1 MSCSNRY
8 GEAISSKASRYKSN
22 RERVWRL
29 RRAALLGVLCVGF
42 ALGQTIPELHP
53 ADVIQ
58 LVRTS
63 CDWYRQVQLD
73 QQIADEPLDL
83 TYLPDQQRMADDIV
97 RWAFDFARQVAPLV
111 EKETPSKQAVN
122 AGLPLDP
129 HALAQVAAGLDQRAS
144 ETQAEL
150 DSLEH
155 ERRAS
160 PAKKAQLDPQIE
172 LVESELALVR
182 ARQDTIN
189 SVISFLT
196 STTISGLATTDL
208 HSEIEDLA
216 RTLPP
221 FLSQSL
227 KDEKGESA
235 NETLAA
241 KPALAS
247 RPAPAGLLGLLGEWW
262 RLSHKA
268 GRITEE
274 ISATQALAANTNQLA
289 MPLANRLRKMM
300 QTEQQPVGQELQGDP
315 AALTAKKEELDAL
328 VLQFKQTSAALLPIR
343 KQGLLLDLYQRSL
356 INWRSSVLRQDR
368 DVIESLLVRLAVL
381 AVTLGVVLGIG
392 EVVRRAILRYVTD
405 VRRRYQFLLL
415 RKIGLWIGIGAVL
428 VFALSTELRSVVTF
442 AGLITAGVAVA
453 LQNVILAIVGYFFLI
468 GKYGIRVGDRVS
480 IGGVGGEVVEI
491 GLVRF
496 YLMELET
503 RGSESLPTGR
513 ITAFSNSIVFQASGG
528 LFKRIPGTSFVWHE
542 IKFTFAPESDYR
554 VIGKRLNEVVEA
566 VFREYQDTLERQQ
579 QQMQRSLSP
588 MTPFEL
594 RPTVR
599 LRFSAAGTEAVIEY
613 PVVLRQAVDIDEKLM
628 RELMAAIDH
637 EPRLKLIGTEAAT
650 VKLAA

>member
-111 EKETPSKQAVN
+111 EKEAPSKQAVN

-189 SVISFLT
+189 SVISLLT

-241 KPALAS
+241 KPALAN

-343 KQGLLLDLYQRSL
+343 K
-356 INWRSSVLRQDR
+356 
-368 DVIESLLVRLAVL
+368 
-381 AVTLGVVLGIG
+381 
-392 EVVRRAILRYVTD
+392 
-405 VRRRYQFLLL
+405 
-415 RKIGLWIGIGAVL
+415 
-428 VFALSTELRSVVTF
+428 
-442 AGLITAGVAVA
+442 
-453 LQNVILAIVGYFFLI
+453 
-468 GKYGIRVGDRVS
+468 
-480 IGGVGGEVVEI
+480 
-491 GLVRF
+491 
-496 YLMELET
+496 
-503 RGSESLPTGR
+503 
-513 ITAFSNSIVFQASGG
+513 
-528 LFKRIPGTSFVWHE
+528 
-542 IKFTFAPESDYR
+542 
-554 VIGKRLNEVVEA
+554 
-566 VFREYQDTLERQQ
+566 
-579 QQMQRSLSP
+579 
-588 MTPFEL
+588 
-594 RPTVR
+594 
-599 LRFSAAGTEAVIEY
+599 
-613 PVVLRQAVDIDEKLM
+613 
-628 RELMAAIDH
+628 
-637 EPRLKLIGTEAAT
+637 
-650 VKLAA
+650 

>member
-8 GEAISSKASRYKSN
+8 GEAISSKALPCESK

-29 RRAALLGVLCVGF
+29 RWAALLGVLSVGF
-42 ALGQTIPELHP
+42 ALGQTIPELNP

-58 LVRTS
+58 LVRKS

-97 RWAFDFARQVAPLV
+97 RWAFEFARQVAPLV
-111 EKETPSKQAVN
+111 EKESPSNQAIN
-122 AGLPLDP
+122 AGVALDP
-129 HALAQVAAGLDQRAS
+129 HALAQVAAKLDQQARD
-144 ETQAEL
+144 TQAQ
-150 DSLEH
+150 LEGLER
-155 ERRAS
+155 ERRVS
-160 PAKKAQLDPQIE
+160 PAKKEQIDPQIE
-172 LVESELALVR
+172 LLESELALVR

-189 SVISFLT
+189 NVISFLT

-221 FLSQSL
+221 FLSQAAKEERGDSV
-227 KDEKGESA
+227 

-241 KPALAS
+241 KSALAN
-247 RPAPAGLLGLLGEWW
+247 RPAPAGLFGLSEEWW

-274 ISATQALAANTNQLA
+274 IAATGALSASAKQLA
-289 MPLANRLRKMM
+289 MPLAIRLRQMM
-300 QTEQQPVGQELQGDP
+300 QTEQQPLGQELQGDP
-315 AALTAKKEELDAL
+315 AALAAKKQELDAL
-328 VLQFKQTSAALLPIR
+328 IQQFKQTSAALLPIR

-356 INWRSSVLRQDR
+356 INWRSSVIRQDR
-368 DVIESLLVRLAVL
+368 DVMESLLLRLALL
-381 AVTLGVVLGIG
+381 AVTLGVLLGMG

-405 VRRRYQFLLL
+405 ARRRYQFLLL
-415 RKIGLWIGIGAVL
+415 RKIGLWIGIGTVL
-428 VFALSTELRSVVTF
+428 VFALSTELRSVATF

-468 GKYGIRVGDRVS
+468 GKYGIRIGDRVS

-528 LFKRIPGTSFVWHE
+528 LFKRIPGTSFMWHE
-542 IKFTFAPESDYR
+542 IKFTFAPESDYQE
-554 VIGKRLNEVVEA
+554 IGKRLHDVVEA
-566 VFREYQDTLERQQ
+566 VFRDYRDTLERQQ

-588 MTPFEL
+588 MTPIEL

-599 LRFSAAGTEAVIEY
+599 LRFTAAGTEAVIEY
-613 PVVLRQAVDIDEKLM
+613 PVVLHQAADIDEKLM

-637 EPRLKLIGTEAAT
+637 EPRLKLMGTEAAT
-650 VKLAA
+650 VKLVA